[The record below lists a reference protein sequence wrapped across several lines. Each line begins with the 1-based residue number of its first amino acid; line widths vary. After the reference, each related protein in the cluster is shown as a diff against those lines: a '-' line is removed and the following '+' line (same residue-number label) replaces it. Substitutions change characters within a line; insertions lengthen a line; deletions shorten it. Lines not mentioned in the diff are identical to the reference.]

1 METTALLNKMLT
13 RNSISAYLPY
23 LTYNKSKDCYTLETG
38 VGVIFE
44 CTPLQFPSM
53 EQKDTIQSLFE
64 SALIPGTSVQF
75 LMYASKNVEPYLDA
89 YLLSRKRAGGE
100 SIFTDVATARKNF
113 YLKGTSENI
122 IRGNMVKIRNFRLI
136 VSMVIP
142 CEKTPQGYAKC
153 INDHLDKYR
162 EGLRQVL
169 SSIGMGPTPV
179 SPAKLNT
186 ILAELLNP
194 DHDFK
199 EANYDTTIPI
209 RDQVV
214 YSDTEIHVEADHLKV
229 DNHYCQSMTVKQY
242 PEDWQMA
249 KCMNFIGSMYENAKQ
264 IGVPFIMSMNCE
276 YPDQVKDG
284 ASFQKKAL
292 AAKYQSFGQFAKWFP
307 HLLVKKKNFD
317 ILQEALEDEAL
328 FYGYFNIFFY
338 ARSKKEMYDTN
349 QSFQN
354 LYRTMGIV
362 LQDDPYVSMPLFLQM
377 LPMGYNS
384 DIQKSLKRRNT
395 RTTGIISELL
405 PIYADWRGYGRPVI
419 QLISRRGQPQYF
431 DVFSNTTGGFSAA
444 VVASTGAGK
453 SFFVNEMTMGYL
465 ALGAKIWTID
475 VGRSYEKLCDLVGG
489 TFIAFSSD
497 SDICLNPFTLVKD
510 LSEEMPML
518 KAIITQMASKEP
530 LDDLNI
536 AYIEEAIHNVY
547 EDSGV
552 DTTVNDIAE
561 YLNAQDDS
569 RQREL
574 AKRLYPYAKY
584 GAYGKLF
591 NGRSTLADQSDYIVY
606 ELEELKSKKD
616 LQEVVLLALVYQ
628 IQQDI
633 LKKDRQKLILIDEA
647 WDMLTGG
654 NTTTF
659 IETAYRRYRKY
670 GASCVTITQNM
681 NDFYGIPA
689 GMAIVENSD
698 YFFLLRQRPES
709 IEALRKSQRLS
720 LTDGLYDLLQSV
732 RTDSGNYSEVFAY
745 TPDGITIGRLVVDRF
760 TQLLYTTKADEF
772 MKIKEYKNQGM
783 SLKDAIN
790 RAILEESVKK

>member
-179 SPAKLNT
+179 LPAKLNT
-186 ILAELLNP
+186 ILSELLNP

-229 DNHYCQSMTVKQY
+229 DNNYCQSMTVKQY
-242 PEDWQMA
+242 PEDWQLA

-264 IGVPFIMSMNCE
+264 IGVPFIMCMNCE

-338 ARSKKEMYDTN
+338 AKNKKEMYDTN

-362 LQDDPYVSMPLFLQM
+362 LQDDPFVSMPLFLQM

-431 DVFSNTTGGFSAA
+431 DLFSNTRGGFSAA

-475 VGRSYEKLCDLVGG
+475 IGRSYEKLCDLVGG

-518 KAIITQMASKEP
+518 KAIIAQMASREP
-530 LDDLNI
+530 MDDLNM
-536 AYIEEAIHNVY
+536 AYIEEAIRNVY
-547 EDSGV
+547 DDKGS
-552 DTTVNDIAE
+552 DTTVNDISE

-574 AKRLYPYAKY
+574 ATRLYPYAKY
-584 GAYGKLF
+584 GAYSKLF

-654 NTTTF
+654 NTTNF

-670 GASCVTITQNM
+670 GGSCVTITQSM

-689 GMAIVENSD
+689 GVAIVENSD

-732 RTDSGNYSEVFAY
+732 HTDSGNYSEVFAY

-772 MKIKEYKNQGM
+772 VKIKEYKNQGL

-790 RAILEESVKK
+790 RTILEESKK